1 MVLASLL
8 SREVKKSSGLDQLEL
23 SLELDEGEGEAGE
36 EESQLQGILQLLV
49 VWLQELLW

>member
-8 SREVKKSSGLDQLEL
+8 SREVKESSGLDQLEL
-23 SLELDEGEGEAGE
+23 SLELGEGEG
-36 EESQLQGILQLLV
+36 EESQLQGIIQLFV